1 MVDFV
6 GRVADGAD
14 HLGGYRNWVR
24 RVGCPWYAN
33 RVQHGGRYHG
43 LYRRTGP
50 AGRRQPPEIGP
61 AAGQRGEDGRQ
72 SQADHAPPA
81 RLLMSHP
88 AGQDG
93 PRDGARAAAAD
104 PRAQTAAPTGGR
116 TGADSGAP
124 AAAGGRTGSPGGNPS
139 KNQNG
144 SRSSRRNPIRNSR
157 PEPDPPSSGTTAAAP
172 WTARVAGG
180 RRLSRELQADRP
192 GDPVD
197 GGGRCV
203 VWKRG
208 PGLGQALLFDRRY
221 QLDGSKYWYW
231 QVIGS

>member
-6 GRVADGAD
+6 GRVANGAD
-14 HLGGYRNWVR
+14 HLGGYRNWVG

-124 AAAGGRTGSPGGNPS
+124 AAAGGRTGSPAETRARTRTGAAAAGGTP
-139 KNQNG
+139 
-144 SRSSRRNPIRNSR
+144 
-157 PEPDPPSSGTTAAAP
+157 SGTVGRNRTRRPAVRRQRRHGSPEWLVAVDYHANYRLTAP
-172 WTARVAGG
+172 EIR
-180 RRLSRELQADRP
+180 
-192 GDPVD
+192 
-197 GGGRCV
+197 
-203 VWKRG
+203 
-208 PGLGQALLFDRRY
+208 
-221 QLDGSKYWYW
+221 
-231 QVIGS
+231 